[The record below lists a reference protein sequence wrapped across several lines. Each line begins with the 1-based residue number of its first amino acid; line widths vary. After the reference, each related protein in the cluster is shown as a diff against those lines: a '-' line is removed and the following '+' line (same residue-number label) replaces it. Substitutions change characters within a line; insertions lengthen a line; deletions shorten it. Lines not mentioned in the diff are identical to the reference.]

1 MLRDPGGQ
9 TVALRF
15 DPAETSA
22 KDRAFLAISEQGG
35 YVKVLLPIRPNGTVG
50 WIRSSDVVLEP
61 AAFRVVIDLQAH
73 ALTVEENGKVLLR
86 QQVATGTGSNPT
98 PQGLFYIVDRL
109 PQANPGGGLGPFAF
123 KLSGFSE
130 TLYSFAGGQGAIGL
144 HGTNAPGQLGA
155 NVSHGCIRIDNA
167 SIARLAAT
175 LPIGTP
181 VEIVRTL
188 ADRPAGTAAGT
199 AFPPRPLTTVP
210 TSPSPSSAGSSPVP
224 LPAAAPAPTTAA
236 PGAASDGPKGPAV
249 KRVRRATPA
258 AGATPPA
265 AGGESK
271 GD

>member
-1 MLRDPGGQ
+1 MHSRPAALVRAVFVVSTLLLAPLPAPAAPPKTAPAMGFAPAKAAAPTRKAAPAAARKAAPATTVLARRSAGTPIVGWTQLRSPEWPQAGTARIARSKGRSVDVLRDPGGQ
-9 TVALRF
+9 TGALRF

-123 KLSGFSE
+123 K
-130 TLYSFAGGQGAIGL
+130 QIG
-144 HGTNAPGQLGA
+144 
-155 NVSHGCIRIDNA
+155 
-167 SIARLAAT
+167 
-175 LPIGTP
+175 
-181 VEIVRTL
+181 
-188 ADRPAGTAAGT
+188 
-199 AFPPRPLTTVP
+199 
-210 TSPSPSSAGSSPVP
+210 
-224 LPAAAPAPTTAA
+224 
-236 PGAASDGPKGPAV
+236 
-249 KRVRRATPA
+249 RAHV
-258 AGATPPA
+258 
-265 AGGESK
+265 
-271 GD
+271 